1 MKLFKIGVKHF
12 AKNPFPAR
20 GIAGWPAPA
29 LASRVSLAFR
39 AGVAMGLS
47 ASPPGD
53 RRRLNV
59 CNPGQ
64 RDKEKSPARGRAKLL
79 RADSQSALQ
88 HNTFAVSLR
97 RPSRHA
103 R

>member
-12 AKNPFPAR
+12 AKSPRPAR

-29 LASRVSLAFR
+29 LGSPASLAIR
-39 AGVAMGLS
+39 LGVAMALS
-47 ASPPGD
+47 ASAATD

-64 RDKEKSPARGRAKLL
+64 RDKEKA
-79 RADSQSALQ
+79 
-88 HNTFAVSLR
+88 
-97 RPSRHA
+97 RHA
-103 R
+103 AGQNS